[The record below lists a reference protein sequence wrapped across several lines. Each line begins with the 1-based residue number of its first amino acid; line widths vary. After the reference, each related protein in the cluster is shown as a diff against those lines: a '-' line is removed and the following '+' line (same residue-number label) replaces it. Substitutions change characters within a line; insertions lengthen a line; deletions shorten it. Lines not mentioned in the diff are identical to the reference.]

1 MAHFGSS
8 DSGQMKVSS
17 GDNPIFLL
25 ALSSQ
30 KFPQLA
36 KSLFLI
42 HLVTTVQRTL
52 QLGHWAQIS
61 KCLRL
66 GGGKYGTSIS
76 EGCRLDGALSAYDGW
91 GGDG

>member
-1 MAHFGSS
+1 MLLSEHLMFGVLAFEVVQCVAQFGSS

-52 QLGHWAQIS
+52 QLGIGPRFPS
-61 KCLRL
+61 V
-66 GGGKYGTSIS
+66 S
-76 EGCRLDGALSAYDGW
+76 D
-91 GGDG
+91 

>member
-1 MAHFGSS
+1 
-8 DSGQMKVSS
+8 MKVSS
-17 GDNPIFLL
+17 GNNPIFLL

-52 QLGHWAQIS
+52 QLGIGPRFPS
-61 KCLRL
+61 V
-66 GGGKYGTSIS
+66 S
-76 EGCRLDGALSAYDGW
+76 D
-91 GGDG
+91 